1 MTKELIMTIIIG
13 WVLFSIGFYFF
24 MIAFA
29 SHRIYIATLKRESK
43 DHWSRN
49 PDIKDGLS
57 LQMDQEGLLWYE
69 AHKSYKQDVHIINN
83 GLNLYGEYYDFG
95 FDRAVMILSGRTE
108 SLRYG
113 YFFAKPYSESGFNV
127 LVVDSRAHGL
137 SDGEYNTLGF
147 EESKDDIAWAKHLQ
161 KNFGIQTLVFHGIC
175 IGAAGGML
183 AITSPDCP
191 DCVKGIVTEGMFA
204 NFGESMKN
212 HLIERKK
219 LLFPV
224 MQWIDHW
231 VKKYT
236 GHSMMKGPIDVI
248 PSMHKPILMIQSKM
262 DKYSTVENAKKM
274 FSLCPSAEKKL
285 VLYEKGDHSMLR
297 ITDPVTY
304 DSEVSKFLERL
315 ISACET
321 QAV

>member
-1 MTKELIMTIIIG
+1 MTKELIITIIIG
-13 WVLFSIGFYFF
+13 WILFSIGFYFF
-24 MIAFA
+24 TIAFA

-43 DHWSRN
+43 DHWSRA
-49 PDIKDGLS
+49 PIIKDSLS
-57 LQMDQEGLLWYE
+57 LQMDQEGLRWYE

-95 FDRAVMILSGRTE
+95 CDRAVMILSGRTE
-108 SLRYG
+108 SIRYG

-137 SDGEYNTLGF
+137 SEGEYNTLGF

-161 KNFGIQTLVFHGIC
+161 ENFGIKTLVFHGIC

-191 DCVKGIVTEGMFA
+191 ECVKGIVTEGMFA

-224 MQWIDHW
+224 MQCIDHW

-248 PSMHKPILMIQSKM
+248 PTMHKPILMIQSKM
-262 DKYSTVENAKKM
+262 DKYSTVENARKM
-274 FSLCPSAEKKL
+274 FSLCPSTEKKL